1 MSLIS
6 AAKGFIKKGI
16 SVVATDQ
23 NKRAIVS
30 WKPFQEALPT
40 VGELIYQFGL
50 DKAHGLAIICGKV
63 SGNLEVIDVDIK
75 YDVTGQL
82 FENLM
87 ALIHDVSGSLS
98 DKLMIIQTRSGG
110 YHIYY
115 KCEIIQGNQKLAQRP
130 ATPEEIKENPN
141 EKVLVLIETR
151 GEGGYVVAPPTDG
164 YKLLTGT
171 SIQQITTGEREA
183 LLEIARSFNQ
193 YVIEQ
198 PKPPSARTMMD
209 AYALTPWEDYN
220 KRGIED
226 MMNRLQAHGWTI
238 VSSKGE
244 RTIFKRPGNTESKT
258 SGDYHWGHNLFT
270 VFTTSSVFE
279 PLKGYRPAAV
289 FTMLEHN
296 GDFSLAAKN
305 LSLIGYGEKKQVY
318 DSKVEREVFKK
329 KREGFSSADLV
340 NFLKKELKKEDQEAA
355 DILNQLEKQWGEN
368 LCTFW
373 EIQKDKLQ
381 ISRNKLERFLC
392 DIGGFALYF
401 YDPASNIYRLVKV
414 GDGFVEEAST
424 EQIKKFIKGYVNS
437 LPDNFDGG
445 VTPGEL
451 LEVVYKG
458 SETYF
463 SKSFFEFLDHINP
476 DLLKDTAEEAF
487 FPFRN
492 GVVVVT
498 RDNVVMKSYKE
509 IGKVI
514 WKSQVIDFNF
524 SIDQTFEASDC
535 EFMSFITKICGDE
548 EERYLYAMSLIGYL
562 LHKYKDP
569 ARPYAVIF
577 AEETDN
583 EAEGGGTGKGILV
596 KALSYLINT
605 ERVDGKN
612 FKLDKNFA
620 FQRVGL
626 DTRLVSLEDVRRN
639 VDFEGFF
646 SIITEGITVEKK
658 NKDELYIPFK
668 DSPKILFTTNYTI
681 NNNSKAAQRRQ
692 KVLEFAPF
700 FTPKYTPRDH
710 FKHNLFDDWDA
721 DEWNR
726 FYNLMFACVSMY
738 LMGGVREMAD
748 SAKLKRKHIRLSF
761 GEEFLDFWDHYVE
774 NGCQEWK
781 PFKELYNGFM
791 IENDFEKKDFSQ
803 KRFKKGL
810 EIASQLMEI
819 ESESRRN
826 RQASNRTEFRLIKN
840 TENVHDAYAI

>member
-16 SVVATDQ
+16 SVIATDA

-30 WKPFQEALPT
+30 WKAYQDHLPSIADIEAHFNS
-40 VGELIYQFGL
+40 G
-50 DKAHGLAIICGKV
+50 KAKGLAIICGKV
-63 SGNLEVIDVDIK
+63 SGNLEVIDVDVK
-75 YDVTGQL
+75 YDTTGTL

-87 ALIHDVSGSLS
+87 SCIYEVSKELA
-98 DKLMIIQTRSGG
+98 DKLMIVQTKSGG

-115 KCEIIQGNQKLAQRP
+115 KCKVIAGNQKLAQRP
-130 ATPEEIKENPN
+130 ATAEEIKENPN

-151 GEGGYVVAPPTDG
+151 GEGGYVVAPPTEG
-164 YKLLTGT
+164 YTLASGK
-171 SIQQITTGEREA
+171 QINEISPEEREA

-193 YVIEQ
+193 YIVEQ
-198 PKPPSARTMMD
+198 PKPTSARSMTD
-209 AYALTPWEDYN
+209 NYSLTPWEDYN
-220 KRGIED
+220 RRGIDD
-226 MMNRLQAHGWTI
+226 MMNRLQNHGWT
-238 VSSKGE
+238 VVAAKGE
-244 RTIFKRPGNTESKT
+244 RTIFKRPGKTESKT
-258 SGDYHWGHNLFT
+258 SGDYHWGQNLFT

-289 FTMLEHN
+289 FAMLEHN
-296 GDFSLAAKN
+296 GDFTAAAKQ
-305 LSLIGYGEKKQVY
+305 LSALGYGEKKQAY
-318 DSKVEREVFKK
+318 DSKVEREVFQKK
-329 KREGFSSADLV
+329 IDGYKTEDLIKIIKQRL
-340 NFLKKELKKEDQEAA
+340 NKEEKEAA
-355 DILNQLEKQWGEN
+355 EILEQLEKQWGEN

-373 EIQKDKLQ
+373 EVSKDRLQ

-392 DIGGFALYF
+392 DTGGFALYF
-401 YDPASNIYRLVKV
+401 YDPGSNIYRLVKV

-424 EQIKKFIKGYVNS
+424 EQIKKFIKNYINS

-445 VTPGEL
+445 ITPSGL

-458 SETYF
+458 SETFF
-463 SKSFFEFLDHINP
+463 SKSFFEFLDHINL
-476 DLLKDTAEEAF
+476 DLLKDTQDEAY

-492 GVVVVT
+492 GVVVIT
-498 RDNVVMKSYKE
+498 KDDIQIKSYKE

-514 WKSQVIDFNF
+514 WKSQVIDFNI
-524 SIDQTFEASDC
+524 SIDQKFEASDC
-535 EFMSFITKICGDE
+535 EFMSFISKICGDE
-548 EERYLYAMSLIGYL
+548 EERYLYAMTLIGYL

-596 KALSYLINT
+596 KALSFLINT

-681 NNNSKAAQRRQ
+681 SNNSKAAQRRQ

-700 FTPKYTPRDH
+700 FNPKYTPKDH
-710 FKHNLFDDWDA
+710 FKHNLFDDWDQ

-726 FYNLMFACVSMY
+726 FYNLMFACVNMY
-738 LMGGVREMAD
+738 LRVGVKELVN
-748 SAKLKRKHIRLSF
+748 SEKLKRKHIKLSF
-761 GEEFLDFWDHYVE
+761 GEEFLDWFDQYSQ
-774 NGCQEWK
+774 NGCNEWK
-781 PFKELYNGFM
+781 PFKELYNNFM
-791 IENDFEKKDFSQ
+791 LENDFDKKDYSQ
-803 KRFKKGL
+803 KRFKKGI
-810 EIASQLMEI
+810 EIASENFGSST
-819 ESESRRN
+819 ETRRN
-826 RQASNRTEFRLIKN
+826 RQAQNRHEIKMQKN
-840 TENVHDAYAI
+840 T